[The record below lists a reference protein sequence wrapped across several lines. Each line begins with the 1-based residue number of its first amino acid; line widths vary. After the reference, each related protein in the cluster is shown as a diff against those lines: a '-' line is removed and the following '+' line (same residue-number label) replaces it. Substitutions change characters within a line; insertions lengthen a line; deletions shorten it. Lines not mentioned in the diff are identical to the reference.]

1 MANKTIIVSLI
12 TDDLINQK
20 LINSFRDLGIDAEEY
35 NLQLGSNVFQLMG
48 IKRPVEDTFFNQ
60 YMRLAETSKHIPIH
74 EGRKAFKVLALEIY
88 DYLHSLRKKN

>member
-60 YMRLAETSKHIPIH
+60 YNEIGRNIETYS
-74 EGRKAFKVLALEIY
+74 
-88 DYLHSLRKKN
+88 NT